1 MANQN
6 VETVT
11 SLADRAKVMLAI
23 ALVVAGLAGFYMLD
37 QLPMI
42 ARVGSVLGGLVAGAL
57 VGMTSTLG
65 QRFFAFAKDAWA
77 ETRRVVW
84 PDRKETTQMTMIVF
98 AFVVAMALFLW
109 MVDKLLEWG
118 LYDLALGWKG

>member
-11 SLADRAKVMLAI
+11 SAADRAKVMLAI
-23 ALVVAGLAGFYMLD
+23 ALVIAGLVGFYMLD

-57 VGMTSTLG
+57 VGMTSSLG
-65 QRFFAFAKDAWA
+65 QRFFAFAKDSWA

-84 PDRKETTQMTMIVF
+84 PTRKETTQMTMIVF
-98 AFVVAMALFLW
+98 AFVIAMALFLW
-109 MVDKLLEWG
+109 VVDKLLEWG

>member
-11 SLADRAKVMLAI
+11 SVADRAKVMLAI

-37 QLPMI
+37 QLPTI

-65 QRFFAFAKDAWA
+65 QRFFAFAKDSWA

-109 MVDKLLEWG
+109 VVDKLLEWG

>member
-11 SLADRAKVMLAI
+11 SAADRAKVMLAI
-23 ALVVAGLAGFYMLD
+23 ALVVAGLVGFYMLD
-37 QLPMI
+37 QLPTI

-57 VGMTSTLG
+57 VGMTSSLG
-65 QRFFAFAKDAWA
+65 QRFFAFAKDSWA

-84 PDRKETTQMTMIVF
+84 PTRKETTQMTLIVF

-109 MVDKLLEWG
+109 VVDKLLEWG

>member
-65 QRFFAFAKDAWA
+65 QRFFAFAKDSWA

-109 MVDKLLEWG
+109 VVDKLLEWG

>member
-11 SLADRAKVMLAI
+11 STADRAKVMLAI

-84 PDRKETTQMTMIVF
+84 PTRKETTQMTMIVF

-109 MVDKLLEWG
+109 VVDKLLEWG

>member
-11 SLADRAKVMLAI
+11 SMADRAKVALAI
-23 ALVVAGLAGFYMLD
+23 ALVVAGLVGFYMLD
-37 QLPMI
+37 QLPTI

-57 VGMTSTLG
+57 VGMTSSPG
-65 QRFFAFAKDAWA
+65 QRFFAFAKDAWS

-84 PDRKETTQMTMIVF
+84 PTRKETTQMTMIVF

>member
-11 SLADRAKVMLAI
+11 STADRAKVMLAI

-109 MVDKLLEWG
+109 VVDKLLEWG